1 MANSQT
7 AFLAR
12 GRVPTRQA
20 LQEALK
26 SLRFRLTLDD
36 AYVPFE
42 CAGYIPCT
50 LDGED
55 AGFEIK
61 FSDSSACLADSPQL
75 QGQIGDRDAAVTLR
89 WGGDPRER
97 TSALIVSAALAHSFD
112 AQVHRQGGDT
122 LRTADQLLDE
132 ARGAF
137 AQLQEQ

>member
-12 GRVPTRQA
+12 AQVPTRQA
-20 LQEALK
+20 LQEAIK
-26 SLRFRLTLDD
+26 SQRFKLTIDD
-36 AYVPFE
+36 AYAPFA

-61 FSDSSACLADSPQL
+61 FGDSAASLADVPQL
-75 QGQIGDRDAAVTLR
+75 QAKIGDRDAALTVR

-97 TSALIVSAALAHSFD
+97 ASALMVSAVLAQSFGALV
-112 AQVHRQGGDT
+112 QRQGEDAFRAG
-122 LRTADQLLDE
+122 DQLLGE
-132 ARGAF
+132 AREAF
-137 AQLQEQ
+137 ALLQEP